1 MCGSVV
7 HYISRVEAN
16 PEERVTIEWFPVK
29 LVKLVHLPFAFQISC
44 LTEIYDF
51 L

>member
-7 HYISRVEAN
+7 QFYISRVEAN

-29 LVKLVHLPFAFQISC
+29 LVKLVHLAICISN
-44 LTEIYDF
+44 LTFD
-51 L
+51 